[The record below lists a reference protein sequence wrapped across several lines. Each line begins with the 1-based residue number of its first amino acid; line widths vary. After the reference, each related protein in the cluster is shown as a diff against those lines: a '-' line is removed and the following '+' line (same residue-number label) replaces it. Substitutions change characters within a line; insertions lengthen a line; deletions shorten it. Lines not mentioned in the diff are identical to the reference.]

1 MPDAQRSH
9 AAHAPATPDPAR
21 VLPIT
26 ARVIVRY
33 AKRGRMRFAS
43 HRDIAR
49 AVERGVR
56 RAGLPIAYSAGF
68 TPHPKISYA
77 GAAPTGT
84 ASEAEYLEISPHRG
98 ARRFRGTG
106 PARCGPAGRDR
117 CDRRDRGS
125 GIPRRPPAGGI
136 ALAGGA
142 PRGPTGGRWPRRRD
156 AFLARGSLEVE
167 RLTAKGS
174 RRVDARAAVIT
185 METDRCAADTQA
197 AGNAILRMV
206 VRHVMP
212 AVRPDDILA
221 ALRQVA
227 GLAPSSPP
235 LVTRLAQ
242 GPLGHGGGQGPRA
255 EAPGPDVPGDPRRP
269 SGPATRASTGPGRA
283 HDQEETTRLGA
294 EPAAADALPADA
306 CDQLPRGTEA
316 PLRSSVPGSL
326 TGDNPDARDRAE
338 RCRTQTVR
346 SAAALARQQI
356 NTAEAGGPPPAG
368 EAGADEAPAAK
379 GRRRTTRR
387 PATAPRRRGS
397 RTAAPPRRTRSA
409 PPGRDRAAGH
419 TFREPGS
426 RGTRRNRRAC
436 QEAAEPAGT
445 AAPGRQPVPRPATG
459 APAGSVPPRR
469 APAGRAVPQP
479 GRCPGSGSGA
489 AGRRSSRRRS
499 SSSRRRRRSRR
510 PRPRPR
516 RYEPAR
522 R

>member
-9 AAHAPATPDPAR
+9 AVHPRATPDPAR

-84 ASEAEYLEISPHRG
+84 ASEAEYLEISLTE
-98 ARRFRGTG
+98 ARAASEVRDRLDAALPDGIDVIDVIEG
-106 PARCGPAGRDR
+106 PASLAGLQLEASHWQAVLPGVQPEDAGR
-117 CDRRDRGS
+117 
-125 GIPRRPPAGGI
+125 AV
-136 ALAGGA
+136 
-142 PRGPTGGRWPRRRD
+142 D

-185 METDRCAADTQA
+185 METDRCAADAQA

-227 GLAPSSPP
+227 DLAPSSPP

-242 GPLGHGGGQGPRA
+242 GPLGMEAASAPA
-255 EAPGPDVPGDPRRP
+255 EAPGPDAPGDTRRP
-269 SGPATRASTGPGRA
+269 SGPATRPPGPGGA
-283 HDQEETTRLGA
+283 HDQVETTRLGA
-294 EPAAADALPADA
+294 EPATAGALPVGA
-306 CDQLPRGTEA
+306 CDQLLRGTEA

-338 RCRTQTVR
+338 RCRAQR
-346 SAAALARQQI
+346 
-356 NTAEAGGPPPAG
+356 
-368 EAGADEAPAAK
+368 
-379 GRRRTTRR
+379 
-387 PATAPRRRGS
+387 
-397 RTAAPPRRTRSA
+397 
-409 PPGRDRAAGH
+409 
-419 TFREPGS
+419 
-426 RGTRRNRRAC
+426 
-436 QEAAEPAGT
+436 
-445 AAPGRQPVPRPATG
+445 
-459 APAGSVPPRR
+459 
-469 APAGRAVPQP
+469 
-479 GRCPGSGSGA
+479 
-489 AGRRSSRRRS
+489 
-499 SSSRRRRRSRR
+499 
-510 PRPRPR
+510 
-516 RYEPAR
+516 
-522 R
+522 

>member
-9 AAHAPATPDPAR
+9 AVHPRATPDPAR

-84 ASEAEYLEISPHRG
+84 ASEAEYLEMG
-98 ARRFRGTG
+98 LTEARAASEVRDRLDAALPDGIDVIDVIEG
-106 PARCGPAGRDR
+106 PASLAGLQLEVSHWQAVLPGVQPEDAGR
-117 CDRRDRGS
+117 
-125 GIPRRPPAGGI
+125 AV
-136 ALAGGA
+136 
-142 PRGPTGGRWPRRRD
+142 D

-185 METDRCAADTQA
+185 METDRCAADAQA
-197 AGNAILRMV
+197 TGNAILRMV

-227 GLAPSSPP
+227 DLAPSSPP

-242 GPLGHGGGQGPRA
+242 GPLGTEAARAPA

-269 SGPATRASTGPGRA
+269 SGPATRPPGPGRA
-283 HDQEETTRLGA
+283 HDQIETTRLGA
-294 EPAAADALPADA
+294 GPATAGALPVGA
-306 CDQLPRGTEA
+306 CDQLLRGTEA

-326 TGDNPDARDRAE
+326 TGENPDARDRAE
-338 RCRTQTVR
+338 RCRAQR
-346 SAAALARQQI
+346 
-356 NTAEAGGPPPAG
+356 
-368 EAGADEAPAAK
+368 
-379 GRRRTTRR
+379 
-387 PATAPRRRGS
+387 
-397 RTAAPPRRTRSA
+397 
-409 PPGRDRAAGH
+409 
-419 TFREPGS
+419 
-426 RGTRRNRRAC
+426 
-436 QEAAEPAGT
+436 
-445 AAPGRQPVPRPATG
+445 
-459 APAGSVPPRR
+459 
-469 APAGRAVPQP
+469 
-479 GRCPGSGSGA
+479 
-489 AGRRSSRRRS
+489 
-499 SSSRRRRRSRR
+499 
-510 PRPRPR
+510 
-516 RYEPAR
+516 
-522 R
+522 